1 MALNNFDKN
10 VQEKF
15 NSRKIEPSSQ
25 AWDRLDAMLSVAEE
39 KKQPKKFFWLSMAA
53 TFLVFTGIGYVFFQQ
68 NQKPEISLPQN
79 EVVTTK
85 ETPSNEVEITENNEI
100 SISSNEVNELAIATP
115 KTSNTKT
122 KEAPKVN
129 DNSIHKSK
137 LETYLAVVE
146 KENKATQQEQIN
158 QKPNYNYVTPET
170 LLAEV
175 QGQKK
180 DKEVVNTYK
189 SSIKVNSNDLLS
201 SVESELNQSFKEKAL
216 SKFKQAK
223 SAVVNRNY
231 N

>member
-1 MALNNFDKN
+1 MALNNFDKD

-25 AWDRLDAMLSVAEE
+25 AWDRLDAMLTVAEE

-85 ETPSNEVEITENNEI
+85 ETPSIEVENIENNEI
-100 SISSNEVNELAIATP
+100 SISNDEVNELAIATP
-115 KTSNTKT
+115 KTSNTTTEEVSKI
-122 KEAPKVN
+122 K
-129 DNSIHKSK
+129 DNSIQKSK
-137 LETYLAVVE
+137 LETYLEIVE
-146 KENKATQQEQIN
+146 KENKTTQQEQIN

-170 LLAEV
+170 LLAEA

-180 DKEVVNTYK
+180 DKEVVNPYK
-189 SSIKVNSNDLLS
+189 SSIKVNSKDLLS